1 MFFVSF
7 EHFTTS
13 FGLGIN
19 LMEGNIQRRE
29 GGTKNH
35 ILRLLYGVV
44 DQYTSTHHR
53 EGTAERGVLL
63 LDALDGLVNI
73 VLLCLNA
80 NDMQWISTSKNLCI
94 NTEEEHVLL

>member
-19 LMEGNIQRRE
+19 LMEGDIQRRE

-35 ILRLLYGVV
+35 ILRLLYRVV